1 MVHGLKDTS
10 TVHSYLIF
18 GKLLSQRF
26 PHAQRYVYDNE
37 GGSLFVD

>member
-1 MVHGLKDTS
+1 
-10 TVHSYLIF
+10 F

-37 GGSLFVD
+37 GGSLLWTKTSQILTNLIS